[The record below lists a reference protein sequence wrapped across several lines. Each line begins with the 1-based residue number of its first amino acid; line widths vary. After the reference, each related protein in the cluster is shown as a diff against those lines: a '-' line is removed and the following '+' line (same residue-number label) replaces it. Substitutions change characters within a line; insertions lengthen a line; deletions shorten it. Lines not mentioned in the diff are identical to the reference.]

1 MRSNSAG
8 AMTAFLMV
16 ACLGLA
22 GCGSCDSSEPTRVK
36 SSATSSPEPSSDE
49 GSRVLSFD
57 FDDLP
62 SAETSKAL
70 SPGLLRLRNAGSEPF
85 EVHVASL
92 AGGTLLSV
100 PDPDGG
106 RALRF
111 PPYGTKDPRGAVVTA
126 SSSSVTDPLAPGTSE
141 FTFGGDFTLDAKSE
155 GGGSDDGN
163 NLIQRGLSDDPA
175 QYKIQIERRL
185 VSCVVAGED
194 GLVVVKAK
202 RHIVPGTTWYHV
214 SCTRR
219 GDQVIL
225 QLGKVGASPEQSLE
239 VGATGAVY
247 VTAETPLVIG
257 GKATASGVVIGSDS
271 DQFNGLVDN
280 VFLEIG
286 EEP

>member
-1 MRSNSAG
+1 M
-8 AMTAFLMV
+8 
-16 ACLGLA
+16 
-22 GCGSCDSSEPTRVK
+22 
-36 SSATSSPEPSSDE
+36 
-49 GSRVLSFD
+49 LSFD

-62 SAETSKAL
+62 GPEKAKAL
-70 SPGLLRLRNAGSEPF
+70 APGLLRLRNAGSEPF
-85 EVHVASL
+85 QVHVATL

-111 PPYGTKDPRGAVVTA
+111 PPYRTREPRGAVVVTA
-126 SSSSVTDPLAPGTSE
+126 STSSVTDPLAPGTSA
-141 FTFGGDFTLDAKSE
+141 FTFGGDFTLDARSE

-175 QYKIQIERRL
+175 QYKIQIEARR
-185 VSCVVAGED
+185 VSCVVAGEA
-194 GLVVVKAK
+194 GQVVVKAK
-202 RHIVPGTTWYHV
+202 RLIVPGTWYHV
-214 SCTRR
+214 SCTRD

-225 QLGKVGASPEQSLE
+225 QLGAVGASQEPSIE

-257 GKATASGVVIGSDS
+257 GKATASGVVIVSDS

-286 EEP
+286 EES